1 MFKFI
6 SLFVFLLSTH
16 VFADEKINGTYL
28 GEIED
33 KYKNTYPVTT
43 NLEITDEGVIKGQ
56 YEYKYGGKNWN
67 GIFYD
72 GKLSGKD
79 LLIYWKEETRQGWL
93 AIKFD
98 KKHTSFSGTWGSTNN
113 NGNWFGKK

>member
-6 SLFVFLLSTH
+6 TLFVFLLSTY
-16 VFADEKINGTYL
+16 VLADEKIKGIYV

-43 NLEITDEGVIKGQ
+43 NLEITDAGVIKGQ

-72 GKLSGKD
+72 GKLSGED

-113 NGNWFGKK
+113 NGNWSGKK